1 MLSSEQHKL
10 VTEVENGSPCGQLLR
25 NYWQP
30 AALTEELTSF
40 RAAKAVRIFGEDL
53 VVFRDEEG
61 NYGLIDRACP
71 HRGADLCYG
80 RLEDGGIR
88 CPFMGG
94 CLMWMDDVLINQ
106 LSRREVN
113 SIPKLR

>member
-1 MLSSEQHKL
+1 MLSSEQNKL

-88 CPFMGG
+88 CPFHGW
-94 CLMWMDDVLINQ
+94 LFDVDGPVSYTHLT
-106 LSRREVN
+106 L
-113 SIPKLR
+113 PTKA

>member
-1 MLSSEQHKL
+1 MLSSEQNKL

-53 VVFRDEEG
+53 VVFRDGEVLDSAISRDG
-61 NYGLIDRACP
+61 TLYFFIKVSRKFF
-71 HRGADLCYG
+71 G
-80 RLEDGGIR
+80 RL
-88 CPFMGG
+88 
-94 CLMWMDDVLINQ
+94 
-106 LSRREVN
+106 
-113 SIPKLR
+113 SIS